1 MNSTVP
7 KRISPRPEDEALIK
21 AVAQGLRRF
30 IDGGNQDGMRLTQ
43 KELAVQL
50 GVSPAMI
57 NNLLRLLDQSENG
70 SKGQRDL
77 SGQLL
82 LRALRAGI
90 PISYGELQFAAVS
103 STPRQIAFIFEG
115 GLPCEE
121 TAEGIAVRVEK
132 KGPASSAL
140 RVQIKVAG

>member
-1 MNSTVP
+1 MSKP
-7 KRISPRPEDEALIK
+7 ASPNPEDAALIR
-21 AVAQGLRRF
+21 AVAEGLLRYKK
-30 IDGGNQDGMRLTQ
+30 GGNPDSKIFSN
-43 KELAVQL
+43 KELAAAL
-50 GVSPAMI
+50 GVSAAMI
-57 NNLLRLLDQSENG
+57 HNLFGLLDHAENG
-70 SKGQRDL
+70 SKRQRDL

-82 LRALRAGI
+82 LRVLKAGI
-90 PISYGELQFAAVS
+90 PINYGELQFAAVS
-103 STPRQIAFIFEG
+103 STPQQIAFIFEG